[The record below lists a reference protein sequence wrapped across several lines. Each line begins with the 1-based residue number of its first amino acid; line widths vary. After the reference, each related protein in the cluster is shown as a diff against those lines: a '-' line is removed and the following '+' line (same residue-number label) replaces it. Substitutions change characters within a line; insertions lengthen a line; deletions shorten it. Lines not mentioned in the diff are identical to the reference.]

1 MHASLERG
9 RHLGMEEV
17 EGVKAEPVSPPPE
30 VCRACWWRW
39 RWVHEA
45 VGINGRPS
53 GVRRRCA
60 QKKDEGASRD
70 FRVGGGQTLHSSRE
84 IFFLKVF
91 WVVLKCYPTLQ
102 ATTAGERPGDT
113 AV

>member
-70 FRVGGGQTLHSSRE
+70 FRVGGGQTVGRLRFKSVL
-84 IFFLKVF
+84 LK
-91 WVVLKCYPTLQ
+91 KCFGLF
-102 ATTAGERPGDT
+102 
-113 AV
+113 